1 MASGAASVF
10 VSYSRS
16 DYYFAE
22 SLSFHLCR
30 LGQQA
35 WMDVKDLV
43 PGAQWE
49 ASLLEAVERC
59 DAFVLV
65 ASPAALASD
74 NVRNEWQRAL
84 VAGKRIV
91 LLGWFR
97 RVRLPSE
104 LQGCEW
110 IDFRGRFNPA
120 LQRLVATLS
129 ADAPA
134 THASVAPAGP
144 YPGRGPWLP
153 PAVLGMLIA
162 LAAPIVGYAL
172 AVAPEVARNDFEDL
186 GLGLGRVGDVVLFA
200 AFTLALV
207 WGLCL
212 SLVQRRMGM
221 TRLMVCL
228 GFVAAPFLLTTWKLA
243 RHGAAGLQDMPPL
256 VAQAMLQ
263 HQPLAWALAA
273 LPLAAMAALWW
284 WRPGGLLRWMP
295 TGKGWA
301 SYRIVAAPQARLQV
315 SDAAHTLAGIRPFHI
330 VHDIPDRPM
339 AERLR
344 DELLRLGSALAQAD
358 DTRATTVVLLSNQS
372 SLAWVARE
380 VQPRAAEALLTVV
393 GSAIGLRQQL
403 DWLWGRRQRAH
414 AGRPRGARCRSVC
427 G

>member
-1 MASGAASVF
+1 M
-10 VSYSRS
+10 
-16 DYYFAE
+16 
-22 SLSFHLCR
+22 
-30 LGQQA
+30 
-35 WMDVKDLV
+35 
-43 PGAQWE
+43 
-49 ASLLEAVERC
+49 
-59 DAFVLV
+59 LV
-65 ASPAALASD
+65 ASPAALASA

-84 VAGKRIV
+84 AAGKRIV

-273 LPLAAMAALWW
+273 LPLAAMAVAVVVAA
-284 WRPGGLLRWMP
+284 WRPAALDAHRQGLVTLPHRR
-295 TGKGWA
+295 G
-301 SYRIVAAPQARLQV
+301 AAG
-315 SDAAHTLAGIRPFHI
+315 TLAGQRRCAHPCRHRAFPPRARHSRPAHG
-330 VHDIPDRPM
+330 R
-339 AERLR
+339 
-344 DELLRLGSALAQAD
+344 ALARR
-358 DTRATTVVLLSNQS
+358 T
-372 SLAWVARE
+372 
-380 VQPRAAEALLTVV
+380 AAP
-393 GSAIGLRQQL
+393 GLGPGA
-403 DWLWGRRQRAH
+403 GRRHTRH
-414 AGRPRGARCRSVC
+414 HRGAAQQPQQPGVGGARGAAAR